1 MALQELKDHLE
12 FLPPRNV
19 QGYGPHCSRQSK
31 TTGQSRTAQ
40 VQGAKQANL
49 YPTAPS
55 HPKSDSG
62 IMFLDHLIGA

>member
-19 QGYGPHCSRQSK
+19 QGYGPHWQ
-31 TTGQSRTAQ
+31 TEQDTGQSRTAQ

-55 HPKSDSG
+55 HPSQIPG